1 MFYGYTFDQLGWG
14 NALLI
19 ALSGLVVTFMML
31 AILAV
36 VIMVISRVVST
47 LEGKKKAAPAPA
59 PKKAAA
65 PAAAPAAPAVPEKD
79 DSEIVAIVTSVIC
92 EELGAQPSELCISGI
107 REV

>member
-1 MFYGYTFDQLGWG
+1 MWTSNSMTMGEVLLASAMGFMIVFLVLLFL
-14 NALLI
+14 ALVITLFAKI
-19 ALSGLVVTFMML
+19 LSKADG
-31 AILAV
+31 A
-36 VIMVISRVVST
+36 
-47 LEGKKKAAPAPA
+47 KKK
-59 PKKAAA
+59 AA